1 MRNIHWTY
9 AGQRRIIGLMVR
21 DTNSRLGRDV
31 VAVLGS
37 GTSNQVGAAIGALA
51 FPTIGPAGVVAV
63 RQVVAA
69 VALMTISR
77 PPVRRLVWSQ
87 WWPVLVLAA
96 IFSVMNLSL
105 YVAIDR
111 IGLGLAVTLE
121 FLGPLAVAL
130 FGSRRRSEMMI
141 AVGAAIGV
149 YILILPDSSSDLI
162 GVGLALLAAACWA
175 GYILI
180 NRVVGTR
187 LPGVQ
192 APALASTISATL
204 YLPVL
209 VVLISQGRLVGMPL
223 VYGLVAGVLSSTVPF
238 AVDLKVLRSVPPRL
252 FGILMSAQ
260 PALAALAGLV
270 LLDQVMVMHEWI
282 GMAMIIAAN
291 VLAVALANRRPV
303 ARPVPV
309 LEPTGH

>member
-1 MRNIHWTY
+1 
-9 AGQRRIIGLMVR
+9 MVR

-77 PPVRRLVWSQ
+77 PPVRRLAWSQ

-270 LLDQVMVMHEWI
+270 LLGQVMVMHEWI

-309 LEPTGH
+309 LEPTSH

>member
-1 MRNIHWTY
+1 
-9 AGQRRIIGLMVR
+9 MVSS
-21 DTNSRLGRDV
+21 NSTLGRDV
-31 VAVLGS
+31 GAVLGA
-37 GTSNQVGAAIGALA
+37 GTSNQIGAALGALA
-51 FPTIGPAGVVAV
+51 FPAIGPSGVVAV

-69 VALMTISR
+69 VALMSISR

-87 WWPVLVLAA
+87 WWPVLVLAV

-130 FGSRRRSEMMI
+130 FGSRRRSELLI
-141 AVGAAIGV
+141 AAGAAVGV
-149 YILILPDSSSDLI
+149 YVLILPDSSSDLI

-180 NRVVGTR
+180 NRVVGRR

-209 VVLISQGRLVGMPL
+209 VVLISQGRLGGLPL
-223 VYGLVAGVLSSTVPF
+223 LYALAAGVLSSTVPF
-238 AVDLKVLRSVPPRL
+238 AIDLMVLRNVPPRL
-252 FGILMSAQ
+252 FGVLMSAQ

-270 LLDQVMVMHEWI
+270 LLGQVLVMHEWV
-282 GMAMIIAAN
+282 GMAMIVTAN
-291 VLAVALANRRPV
+291 VLAVTLANRRPV
-303 ARPVPV
+303 AAPSPA
-309 LEPTGH
+309 LEPAA

>member
-1 MRNIHWTY
+1 M
-9 AGQRRIIGLMVR
+9 ARRIIGLMVR

-77 PPVRRLVWSQ
+77 PPVRRLAWSQ

-162 GVGLALLAAACWA
+162 GVGLALLAAAYWA

-209 VVLISQGRLVGMPL
+209 GVLISQGRLVGMPL

-270 LLDQVMVMHEWI
+270 LLGQVMVMHEWI

-309 LEPTGH
+309 LEPTSH

>member
-1 MRNIHWTY
+1 M
-9 AGQRRIIGLMVR
+9 ARRIIGLMVR

-77 PPVRRLVWSQ
+77 PPVRRLAWSQ

-270 LLDQVMVMHEWI
+270 LLGQVMVMHEWI

-309 LEPTGH
+309 LEPTSH

>member
-1 MRNIHWTY
+1 
-9 AGQRRIIGLMVR
+9 MVSS
-21 DTNSRLGRDV
+21 NSTLGRDV
-31 VAVLGS
+31 GAVLGA
-37 GTSNQVGAAIGALA
+37 GTSNQIGAALGALA
-51 FPTIGPAGVVAV
+51 FPAIGPSGVVAV

-69 VALMTISR
+69 VALMSISR

-87 WWPVLVLAA
+87 WWPVLVLAV

-130 FGSRRRSEMMI
+130 FGSRRRSELLI
-141 AVGAAIGV
+141 AAGAAVGV
-149 YILILPDSSSDLI
+149 YVLILPDSSSDLI

-209 VVLISQGRLVGMPL
+209 VVLISQGRLGGLPL
-223 VYGLVAGVLSSTVPF
+223 LYALAAGVLSSTVPF
-238 AVDLKVLRSVPPRL
+238 AIDLMVLRNVPPRL
-252 FGILMSAQ
+252 FGVLMSAQ

-270 LLDQVMVMHEWI
+270 LLGQVLVMHEWV
-282 GMAMIIAAN
+282 GMAMIVTAN
-291 VLAVALANRRPV
+291 VLAVTLANRRPV
-303 ARPVPV
+303 AAPSPA
-309 LEPTGH
+309 LEPAA

>member
-1 MRNIHWTY
+1 
-9 AGQRRIIGLMVR
+9 MVR

-31 VAVLGS
+31 GAVLGA
-37 GTSNQVGAAIGALA
+37 GTSNQIGAAMGALA
-51 FPTIGPAGVVAV
+51 FPAIGPAGVVAV

-69 VALMTISR
+69 VALMSISR

-130 FGSRRRSEMMI
+130 FGSRRRSELLI
-141 AVGAAIGV
+141 AGGAAVGV
-149 YILILPDSSSDLI
+149 YVLILPDSSSDLI

-204 YLPVL
+204 YLPIL
-209 VVLISQGRLVGMPL
+209 IVLISQGRLAGLPL
-223 VYGLVAGVLSSTVPF
+223 LYALAAGVLSSTVPF
-238 AVDLKVLRSVPPRL
+238 AIDLMVLRSVPPRL
-252 FGILMSAQ
+252 FGVLMSVQ
-260 PALAALAGLV
+260 PGLAALAGLV
-270 LLDQVMVMHEWI
+270 LLGQVLVMHEWI
-282 GMAMIIAAN
+282 GMAMIVAAN
-291 VLAVALANRRPV
+291 VLAVALANRSPV
-303 ARPVPV
+303 TAPTPV
-309 LEPTGH
+309 LEPAA